1 MDLQLSRL
9 NLVGFTRREA
19 SYNMA
24 LDRYLLDLGEV
35 AAEAVSGADRTA
47 PGEAPD
53 EGPVEAAPEGY
64 LRFYDWM
71 KPTITLGHSE
81 SLENIDHEKALE
93 DGLEI
98 VRRPT
103 GGRAVLHWGD
113 ITYAVVLPART
124 GKDLSELYKLISE
137 CIIEGA
143 RLIGLDLDL
152 ERGTLGKSGARD
164 KPCFASVS
172 RHEISYHGR
181 KVVGSAQRIGEGAM
195 LQHGS
200 IPVDRSYLK
209 IVDYMKFG
217 GTGEKD
223 RARERLRRELEGSTA
238 CLEDASG
245 GPLDPA
251 AVRAALAQGF
261 QARLGCEVGEID
273 PPEIKPCP
281 QSEPSAESGVSR
293 RKP

>member
-9 NLVGFTRREA
+9 NLIGFARREA
-19 SYNMA
+19 AYNMA
-24 LDRYLLDLGEV
+24 LDKYLLDLGE
-35 AAEAVSGADRTA
+35 AAAGAA
-47 PGEAPD
+47 GGAPD
-53 EGPVEAAPEGY
+53 AAGSAGAAREGY

-81 SLENIDHEKALE
+81 PLENIDHEKALE

-113 ITYAVVLPART
+113 VTYAVVLPART

-143 RLIGLDLDL
+143 GLIGLDLEL
-152 ERGTLGKSGARD
+152 ERGILGKSGARD

-172 RHEISYHGR
+172 RYEISYRGR

-209 IVDYMKFG
+209 IVDYMRFA
-217 GTGEKD
+217 GTGDTD
-223 RARERLRRELEGSTA
+223 RARERLRREIEGSTA

-261 QARLGCEVGEID
+261 QARLECEAVEID
-273 PPEIKPCP
+273 PPEIKSGP
-281 QSEPSAESGVSR
+281 QSKPVAESGVSR
-293 RKP
+293 RKPKR

>member
-1 MDLQLSRL
+1 MDLSLSRL
-9 NLVGFTRREA
+9 NLVGFTRCEA
-19 SYNMA
+19 AYNMA
-24 LDRYLLDLGEV
+24 LDRYLLDLGE
-35 AAEAVSGADRTA
+35 AEAEAAG
-47 PGEAPD
+47 GAPD
-53 EGPVEAAPEGY
+53 AGGPAREGY
-64 LRFYDWM
+64 LRFYDW
-71 KPTITLGHSE
+71 KRPTISLGHCE
-81 SLENIDHEKALE
+81 PAEHIDRDKALE

-113 ITYAVVLPART
+113 LTYAVVLPART
-124 GKDLSELYKLISE
+124 GKDLSELYKLIAE

-143 RLIGLDLDL
+143 RMTGLDLDL

-172 RHEISYHGR
+172 RHEISYRGR

-200 IPVDRSYLK
+200 IPVDRSYLR

-217 GTGEKD
+217 GTGDKR
-223 RARERLRRELEGSTA
+223 RARERMRRELEASTA

-251 AVRAALAQGF
+251 AMRAALAQGF
-261 QARLGCEVGEID
+261 QARLGCEVTEID
-273 PPEIKPCP
+273 PPEIKPGP
-281 QSEPSAESGVSR
+281 QSERGAESWVSR